1 MIKIESYSLQGCK
14 TSFWQL
20 WVNEVIVFKTFEL
33 LVKLFQIDDPINE
46 MLFWPELLFFKGI
59 SKAICHLA
67 LYVFLEGTKSSWDFL
82 PIIKNLL

>member
-20 WVNEVIVFKTFEL
+20 WVNEVIVFKNFEL

-46 MLFWPELLFFKGI
+46 MLF
-59 SKAICHLA
+59 
-67 LYVFLEGTKSSWDFL
+67 
-82 PIIKNLL
+82 